1 MPAPVV
7 VVHQQLETQRMLMST
22 VRAAGYE
29 VAGFADPL
37 RALDAIEA
45 GSRARVVVTRLDF
58 GPGKLN
64 GIALARMLRH
74 KGLGVQ
80 VVFVGK
86 AEKARYLDGT
96 EEFVPHP
103 VDPAAVADAV
113 RRALSTSLPS
123 KALLGPKLPQ

>member
-7 VVHQQLETQRMLMST
+7 VVHQVPETQHMLMST

-29 VAGFADPL
+29 VAGFTDPL

-45 GSRARVVVTRLDF
+45 GSRARVLVTRLDF

-80 VVFVGK
+80 VVFVGR

-96 EEFVPHP
+96 DEFVPHP
-103 VDPAAVADAV
+103 VNPAAVADAV
-113 RRALSTSLPS
+113 RRALGASLQSTT
-123 KALLGPKLPQ
+123 LLNPKRPQ